1 MPASEE
7 ERTRPRPVVVTPDG
21 PKQPD
26 RVSVVICAYTAGRW
40 DDTLAAVDSV
50 RGQSVPA
57 EEIIV
62 VVDHNPALWRRLRTA
77 LPDVTVRQSQGRPG
91 LSGAK
96 NTGIAASRGD
106 ILAFLDDGAV
116 AEADWLKYL
125 ADAYRDPSVAGVG
138 GLTLPRWQDA
148 RPRWFPPELDWVVGC
163 TYAGMPRHRA
173 AVRNLH
179 GGNASFRR
187 EAFAVAGDFRSGIG
201 RSAGGP
207 RSGCEDTEFCIR
219 LLRRMPG
226 ARLLF
231 DDRAVIWHQVPR
243 ARARFRYLTARC
255 YAEGQSKAL
264 VTRHAGLGDGL
275 SRERGYAARTLPA
288 GVRRCI
294 ADVVAGDLAGLGRA
308 GAIVAGLTAATAGY
322 TVGATREFAAGVLT
336 DKTRALAAA
345 WRPEC

>member
-7 ERTRPRPVVVTPDG
+7 DRQWPRPAVQTPDG

-26 RVSVVICAYTAGRW
+26 RVSVVICAVTADRW
-40 DDTLAAVDSV
+40 DHTLAAVDSV
-50 RGQSVPA
+50 RGQSVPP

-96 NTGIAASRGD
+96 NTGIAASRGE
-106 ILAFLDDGAV
+106 IVAFLDDGAV

-125 ADAYRDPSVAGVG
+125 ADAYHDRSVVGVG

-148 RPRWFPPELDWVVGC
+148 RPSWFPRELDWVVGC
-163 TYAGMPRHRA
+163 TCTGMPRDRA
-173 AVRNLH
+173 AVRNLP

-187 EAFAVAGDFRSGIG
+187 EAFTVAGDFLSGIG
-201 RSAGGP
+201 RSAMGP

-226 ARLLF
+226 SRLLF
-231 DDRAVIWHQVPR
+231 DDRAVSWHQVAP

-255 YAEGQSKAL
+255 YAEGQS
-264 VTRHAGLGDGL
+264 RAGLGDGL
-275 SRERGYAARTLPA
+275 SAGRGYAARTLPA
-288 GVRRCI
+288 GVRRGL
-294 ADVVAGDLAGLGRA
+294 ADLGAGDPAGLGRA
-308 GAIVAGLTAATAGY
+308 AAIVAGLTAAAAGY
-322 TVGATREFAAGVLT
+322 TVGATRELAAGVLAG
-336 DKTRALAAA
+336 KVRALAAA
-345 WRPEC
+345 WRPEW